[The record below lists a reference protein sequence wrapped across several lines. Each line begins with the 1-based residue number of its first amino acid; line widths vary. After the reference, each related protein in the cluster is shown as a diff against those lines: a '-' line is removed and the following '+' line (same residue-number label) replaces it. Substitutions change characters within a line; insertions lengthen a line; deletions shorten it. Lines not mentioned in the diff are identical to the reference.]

1 MSSHADNP
9 NAHHILPV
17 SVYVKT
23 LLVLFFLMALTIGA
37 AEFSAANHVPTIA
50 ANIIAMTIAVV
61 KATLVVMFFMHV
73 KYGTALVKM
82 WAAMGF
88 IWFFLLFMIGVDY
101 YTRQWEPVPTWDKSD
116 AGSSTPR
123 FKVPLSS
130 DPSQVNVR
138 PR

>member
-61 KATLVVMFFMHV
+61 KATLAVMFFIDMSELHD
-73 KYGTALVKM
+73 
-82 WAAMGF
+82 
-88 IWFFLLFMIGVDY
+88 FLDRYLQMDGIRDVRTQIVMSPYKGVPW
-101 YTRQWEPVPTWDKSD
+101 T
-116 AGSSTPR
+116 G
-123 FKVPLSS
+123 L
-130 DPSQVNVR
+130 
-138 PR
+138 